1 MSSQGSPVE
10 TAGDTSV
17 ESCASQGEARD
28 NKTNVS
34 CETACLKIDA
44 DGHMETLVEALASE
58 AVTVDSFS
66 DAEICFKKR
75 DSLRFSKNPDAED
88 INSIDWDQ
96 EVKFKANNSD
106 TVSFEIEEILSDKY
120 GDLGLNWLF
129 KRESKEVEHVLEEV
143 LDRENALWWLF
154 NNENE
159 NACVEI
165 LDRENALWWLFQ
177 ESHWDDGMVDI
188 VHLEKVVKEKKKNK
202 LNEIFKR
209 DSMISTPKRKRSP
222 EDIAISKFRRMTIST
237 DGSPQLKQAVK
248 TRTRS
253 NTVGPRRNKNDKP
266 IVKQALIS
274 EFMMRIIKEM

>member
-1 MSSQGSPVE
+1 
-10 TAGDTSV
+10 
-17 ESCASQGEARD
+17 
-28 NKTNVS
+28 
-34 CETACLKIDA
+34 
-44 DGHMETLVEALASE
+44 METLVEALASE

-106 TVSFEIEEILSDKY
+106 TGSFEIEEILSDDY
-120 GDLGLNWLF
+120 GDMGLDWLF
-129 KRESKEVEHVLEEV
+129 KGESREVEHVLEEV
-143 LDRENALWWLF
+143 LDGENALWWLF

-159 NACVEI
+159 KAIVEI
-165 LDRENALWWLFQ
+165 LDRENTLWWLFQ

-188 VHLEKVVKEKKKNK
+188 VHLEKVKKEKKKNK

-266 IVKQALIS
+266 IAKQALIS
-274 EFMMRIIKEM
+274 EFMMRINKEM